1 MHLFSVKAIVIFN
14 SQVEEGAVRG
24 KQRRVEGGEGEGEG
38 EAQGRRD
45 ETILEE
51 ERIASEASRGRQ

>member
-38 EAQGRRD
+38 EA
-45 ETILEE
+45 
-51 ERIASEASRGRQ
+51 